1 MNISRTRPAGFA
13 FTLLILALALTA
25 RAEQFNIALD
35 TIISDGVPGPGAGNI
50 PSPTTNDV
58 YNFTASA
65 GQIIFVEELSVA
77 AAFQG
82 WLQWK
87 LTAPSGATVFSGYF
101 TGRPDGRKVLAE
113 SGTYTL
119 RVWVGANNPAYVG
132 NYSFRLRSVP
142 ADQTFPIAIGTTVS
156 NNIPAVGAGN
166 LEVAGACDFYTFQ
179 ANAGQSAFFE
189 EVSVANAFRSWLVW
203 ELRSPSGG
211 LVFTS
216 YFDSGNVGRINFT
229 ETGTYRIRCIAGA
242 DDTNYFGAY
251 SFRIRNVPV
260 DDQFAIQIGN
270 TITNGVPAVGAGNIE
285 VAGAEDRY
293 TFSAIAGQDVFID
306 GIQAAASLGGWLK
319 WQLKTPGGQSVFSSF
334 FGSVGRKTLPET
346 GTYTLRCWA
355 AINDPARIGT
365 YSFRITP
372 VGDSAFALRLG
383 EVVTNGV
390 PGLGAGRIEDAGGQ
404 DFYTFE
410 GVAGQQVNF
419 EQRFAATTFAGYLKW
434 ELKTPA
440 GTNLFSNYFQSG
452 RHERRTLPANGTYT
466 LRVFAQS
473 LEPNHVGNYS
483 FRAWCDAIAMPDK
496 IATSPGSAR
505 VVPIGTF
512 LCNDRFEPGDAVE
525 IELLSTNTTHGGTL
539 VKTFSTISYSPP
551 NGFSGI
557 DTFKYR
563 LRGNFGGIS
572 TNEAFVHVE
581 PGGSEKP
588 VLVSSVRH
596 AGGGVSL
603 CMLGVPGQNYIVDES
618 TNLVNWAQK
627 ETIAAATDGALSYGF
642 FTTNG
647 PKRFYRLRKP

>member
-1 MNISRTRPAGFA
+1 MNTYRTRLA
-13 FTLLILALALTA
+13 LLALAWITSCFALTA
-25 RAEQFNIALD
+25 QAEQFNITLD
-35 TIISDGVPGPGAGNI
+35 SVIADGVPGPGAGHI

-58 YNFTASA
+58 YTFTASA

-77 AAFQG
+77 SAFQG

-113 SGTYTL
+113 SGTYSL

-132 NYSFRLRSVP
+132 DYSFRLRSVP
-142 ADQTFPIAIGTTVS
+142 ADQTFPITIGATVS
-156 NNIPAVGAGN
+156 NSVPAIGAGN
-166 LEVAGACDFYTFQ
+166 IEVAGAADLYTFQ

-189 EVSVANAFRSWLVW
+189 EVSVATAFRGWLVW
-203 ELRSPSGG
+203 ELRSPSSN
-211 LVFTS
+211 LMFTS

-251 SFRIRNVPV
+251 SFRIRAIPL

-270 TITNGVPAVGAGNIE
+270 TITNGVPGLGAGNIE

-293 TFSAIAGQDVFID
+293 TFSAVAGQDVFID
-306 GIQAAASLGGWLK
+306 GIQAAASLGGWLR
-319 WQLKTPGGQSVFSSF
+319 WELKTPGGQNVFSSF
-334 FGSVGRKTLPET
+334 FGSVGRKTLPES

-355 AINDPARIGT
+355 AVNDPTRIGT
-365 YSFRITP
+365 YSFRIAP
-372 VGDSAFALRLG
+372 VGDSTFPLHLG

-404 DFYTFE
+404 DFFTFE
-410 GVAGQQVNF
+410 GVAGQEVNF
-419 EQRFAATTFAGYLKW
+419 EQRFAAATFAGYLKW

-452 RHERRTLPANGTYT
+452 RRDHRTLPANGTYT

-473 LEPNHVGNYS
+473 LEPAHVGNYS

-496 IATSPGSAR
+496 IATSPGTAR
-505 VVPIGTF
+505 AVPIGTF
-512 LCNDRFEPGDAVE
+512 LCNDQFEPSDAVE
-525 IELLSTNTTHGGTL
+525 IELLSTNTAHGGTL
-539 VKTFSTISYSPP
+539 VKTFSTITYAPAA
-551 NGFSGI
+551 GFNGI

-572 TNEAFVHVE
+572 TNEVFVHVE
-581 PGGSEKP
+581 TGGSEKP
-588 VLVSSVRH
+588 VLVSTVRYP
-596 AGGGVSL
+596 GGGVSL
-603 CMLGVPGQNYIVDES
+603 CMLGVPGQNYLVDES
-618 TNLVNWAQK
+618 TNLVNWVQK
-627 ETIAAATDGALSYGF
+627 ETIAAAADGALGYGF